1 MSNNYPKAY
10 KEVTEILKYLPEE
23 DVKIIPQKIIDTLNI
38 KKDLAHNFSIDF
50 SKKIEEQNLLKETK
64 AILAIFYRDYWA
76 TPEEREIIL
85 AKQRYELQKIEEEKR
100 AKYDIDVFKK
110 KLWTNGSKFFCIIL
124 KKFVII
130 TI

>member
-110 KLWTNGSKFFCIIL
+110 KL
-124 KKFVII
+124 
-130 TI
+130 